1 MNETTIPKTVL
12 VTGAAKRLGR
22 DIALGMARA
31 GWNVVVHYR
40 SSALDAQETAA
51 QIRALGRQALTVM
64 ADLAD
69 QDDTDR
75 LFDEAMQMPGLCCV
89 INSASRFEY
98 DDPDAFEYANLEAH
112 ARPNLCAPIRLARR
126 LYDALG
132 AEGRGVVINLLDQK
146 LDHLN
151 PDFFSY
157 TLSKVGLLGATRMM
171 AMAMAPR
178 LRVVGVSPGITMI
191 DGEPSGPAFERAHA
205 HAPLGQSSTSA
216 DIVAAVLFLAGASA
230 ITGVNLIVDGGQHL
244 LGLERDVMY
253 LDSGAADARRP
264 A

>member
-1 MNETTIPKTVL
+1 MSENTAPKAVL

-22 DIALGMARA
+22 DIALGMAQA
-31 GWNVVVHYR
+31 GWDVVVHYR
-40 SSALDAQETAA
+40 HSAADAEETARL
-51 QIRALGRQALTVM
+51 IRSLGRKAITAE

-69 QDDTDR
+69 QDETDR
-75 LFDEAMQMPGLCCV
+75 LFDAATRMPGLCCV
-89 INSASRFEY
+89 VNNASRFEY
-98 DDPDAFEYANLEAH
+98 DDPDGFEYATLEAH
-112 ARPNLCAPIRLARR
+112 ARPNLSAPIRLAR
-126 LYDALG
+126 LLHDWLG
-132 AEGRGVVINLLDQK
+132 ESGRGVVVNLLDQK

-191 DGEPSGPAFERAHA
+191 AGEPSEPAFIKAHS

-216 DIVAAVLFLAGASA
+216 DIVAAVVFLVGAPA
-230 ITGVNLIVDGGQHL
+230 ITGINLIVDGGQHL

-253 LDSGAADARRP
+253 LDDKP
-264 A
+264 